1 MASKRMFS
9 RDAIGSDAFADMS
22 FEAQA
27 LYVHLSMDADDWG
40 FVSSPRKVQRGIGA
54 GSEAL
59 AELVKSGFCHVFDS
73 GALVILDWWVNNTIP
88 EKRRKRT
95 QHQAELSQLDL
106 TDTGVYQLVC
116 EPSASCVQIADKPQ
130 TVACDFTD
138 STEEV
143 SLGES
148 RKEVEKKAP
157 KRRAYGEYRN
167 VLLSD
172 EELEKLQSEFP
183 DWEERIE
190 ACSSYCA
197 SKGKRYKNYLAT
209 IRSWARRDGKGKA
222 VRDGAVFDAIGS
234 ALGA

>member
-59 AELVKSGFCHVFDS
+59 AELVNGGFVHVFDS

-95 QHQAELSQLDL
+95 QHQAELSRLDL
-106 TDTGVYQLVC
+106 TDTGLYQLVC

-130 TVACDFTD
+130 QTACDFTA
-138 STEEV
+138 STVEV
-143 SLGES
+143 SREEK
-148 RKEVEKKAP
+148 RKDRKKGP
-157 KRRAYGEYRN
+157 ERRAYGEYRN
-167 VLLSD
+167 VMLSD
-172 EELEKLQSEFP
+172 EELEKLQTEFP

-222 VRDGAVFDAIGS
+222 VRDGGVFDAIGAAIGS
-234 ALGA
+234 

>member
-9 RDAIGSDAFADMS
+9 REAIGSDAFADMG

-54 GSEAL
+54 GPGAL
-59 AELVKSGFCHVFDS
+59 DELAKSGFVHVFGS
-73 GALVILDWWVNNTIP
+73 GVLVILDWWVNNTIP

-95 QHQAELSQLDL
+95 QHQEELGQLTL
-106 TDTGVYQLVC
+106 TESGVYQLVC
-116 EPSASCVQIADKPQ
+116 DAHANCVQLADKPQ
-130 TVACDFTD
+130 QTACDFIA
-138 STEEV
+138 STVEV
-143 SLGES
+143 SREE
-148 RKEVEKKAP
+148 KEKDKKKAP
-157 KRRAYGEYRN
+157 VRKAYGEYRN

-172 EELEKLQSEFP
+172 EELEKLQTEFP

-209 IRSWARRDGKGKA
+209 IRSWARRDVKGKV
-222 VRDGAVFDAIGS
+222 VRDGGVFDAIGAAIGS
-234 ALGA
+234 